1 MSSPTASPPFT
12 KDVDFAKYGLAWSID
27 NSVKKVPDSFFSN
40 ISSVKEN
47 GDKISFNKPSGGI
60 INLQTVKLLGEGSY
74 GKAFLTDYKIDGVN
88 TIVKIIDTTTFR
100 PSDYETLVYDTVQ
113 EVLAQIL
120 IYESTKD
127 MVFPEIGLQGP
138 FCPRF
143 FCLGKSNDKI
153 YILMERLD
161 AELITLLANKKKE
174 KHWAL
179 APAKVIKVTTVQIAK
194 ILGVLYNK
202 LQFNHRDFKPDNIMY
217 KIIDG
222 KMNVRLIDFGFS
234 CLTYKNLKLHS
245 KTPST
250 YSTRLQHCSS
260 RSRDMHSYFYYLMYY
275 TEYSKIQDCP
285 LKRILKVLC
294 DTDSPAPRNWTETYL
309 AYNEANANNSPK
321 KSPNLDFDVL
331 YYLFNELVLSN
342 PNRSCSGIEPSW
354 AKHIKVIYEDMLINL
369 TDEEYAFTTE
379 AAREPFLLD
388 YLTKYGDSWRQS
400 SNPNAFITS
409 FKYRLVDPRT
419 RSFGSTEFKV
429 PPKLLA
435 ELFKIH
441 VKDYSHN
448 VDKLGETILHK
459 IARNP
464 DVPEIE
470 SKLDLLISI
479 GNIRSIINTIN
490 NAGKS
495 ALDLAVEHNFTYAIA
510 KLVELSILLDNKKSV
525 PSIVKL
531 YEINPDKVLSLRSS
545 SGQNILHFLAAS
557 SIELKDSFLD
567 KLLENPGTKELI
579 NMQDQQQQYPLD

>member
-202 LQFNHRDFKPDNIMY
+202 LQFNHRDFKPDNMIFHPD
-217 KIIDG
+217 KPEVIAVLDWELSSLG
-222 KMNVRLIDFGFS
+222 HPLSDLANV
-234 CLTYKNLKLHS
+234 T
-245 KTPST
+245 
-250 YSTRLQHCSS
+250 
-260 RSRDMHSYFYYLMYY
+260 
-275 TEYSKIQDCP
+275 
-285 LKRILKVLC
+285 
-294 DTDSPAPRNWTETYL
+294 L
-309 AYNEANANNSPK
+309 AYHYPPGFLVSSIRDSLVPGLPHEE
-321 KSPNLDFDVL
+321 DVL
-331 YYLFNELVLSN
+331 KNY
-342 PNRSCSGIEPSW
+342 C
-354 AKHIKVIYEDMLINL
+354 
-369 TDEEYAFTTE
+369 
-379 AAREPFLLD
+379 
-388 YLTKYGDSWRQS
+388 
-400 SNPNAFITS
+400 
-409 FKYRLVDPRT
+409 
-419 RSFGSTEFKV
+419 
-429 PPKLLA
+429 
-435 ELFKIH
+435 
-441 VKDYSHN
+441 
-448 VDKLGETILHK
+448 
-459 IARNP
+459 
-464 DVPEIE
+464 
-470 SKLDLLISI
+470 
-479 GNIRSIINTIN
+479 
-490 NAGKS
+490 
-495 ALDLAVEHNFTYAIA
+495 
-510 KLVELSILLDNKKSV
+510 KLVGRE
-525 PSIVKL
+525 
-531 YEINPDKVLSLRSS
+531 
-545 SGQNILHFLAAS
+545 
-557 SIELKDSFLD
+557 
-567 KLLENPGTKELI
+567 
-579 NMQDQQQQYPLD
+579 YPIKG